1 MPNER
6 LRAAITAANLDETT
20 LADRVGVDSK
30 TVHRWVAQGRVPHRR
45 TAVRVAGLLG
55 LDHDELWP
63 HDGAPQ
69 VSTVPHELV
78 ALYPHR
84 AAVPKDLWFDVLKA
98 ARREIGLLAYA
109 SLFLPEENPEA
120 IELLRAKARSG
131 VRVRIALGD
140 PDSPEARLRGEEERL
155 YEAIPARIN
164 MAIAYYRPL
173 FGEPGIE
180 FRMHRT
186 ALYNSIFVF
195 DDQMLVNQHIYGAYG
210 YIAPILHLR
219 RKPDHDMFDTYTRS
233 FERVWETA
241 YEPPAP
247 DDRADRT
254 VPSTASTTA
263 AVSERSVS
271 TADAPADVNAA
282 ASTPPVS
289 TPTT

>member
-6 LRAAITAANLDETT
+6 LRAAIVAANLNEST
-20 LADRVGVDSK
+20 LAERVGVDSK
-30 TVHRWVAQGRVPHRR
+30 TVHRWVSQGRVPHRR

-55 LDHDELWP
+55 LEHDELWP
-63 HDGAPQ
+63 HDGAPHGGT
-69 VSTVPHELV
+69 TVPEELV

-84 AAVPKDLWFDVLKA
+84 AAVPKDLWFDVLKEA
-98 ARREIGLLAYA
+98 EREIGLLAYA

-155 YEAIPARIN
+155 YEAIPARIS

-186 ALYNSIFVF
+186 TLYNSIFVF

-219 RKPDHDMFDTYTRS
+219 RKPGHDMFDTYTRS

-241 YEPPAP
+241 YEPPP
-247 DDRADRT
+247 VSRT
-254 VPSTASTTA
+254 APSTASTTA
-263 AVSERSVS
+263 AVSQRSVS
-271 TADAPADVNAA
+271 TADAPAAVSAA